1 MNDVNEAIQLIKNGD
16 PVPLDLFAKLME
28 QGVDL
33 SELER
38 KFKR

>member
-16 PVPLDLFAKLME
+16 PVPLDLFAMLME